1 MELCVDNRI
10 SRASVDFE
18 SFSLCLY
25 AYQKMANMKR
35 RSVRVV
41 KEIDSNTIV
50 LDQLP
55 KGAHVRIM
63 SSSVS
68 FCFCQ
73 FPGHVFCSKSLPK
86 SRSDPKVSNGT
97 KIGPRRSLV
106 RAVERAQ
113 SGPRFQRFV
122 MHIAVCNRCMHL
134 GPASKSSLGSGD
146 LYCARTTAIACLRT
160 EVGSTQ
166 RFFGQAIGDCA
177 KPYKS

>member
-1 MELCVDNRI
+1 MLEVHERKDEILSENKTQNNEMELCVDNRI

-18 SFSLCLY
+18 SFSLCSY

-68 FCFCQ
+68 F
-73 FPGHVFCSKSLPK
+73 
-86 SRSDPKVSNGT
+86 
-97 KIGPRRSLV
+97 
-106 RAVERAQ
+106 
-113 SGPRFQRFV
+113 
-122 MHIAVCNRCMHL
+122 
-134 GPASKSSLGSGD
+134 
-146 LYCARTTAIACLRT
+146 
-160 EVGSTQ
+160 
-166 RFFGQAIGDCA
+166 
-177 KPYKS
+177 